1 MKKAKEVHGAEAA
14 NQDKRRSRRDKAAKK
29 PATAAKTKGKA
40 KTPAKAKTPPK
51 VKETPKAAK
60 AAAKVE
66 KKVEKTT
73 KATKAATFTPV
84 ALPVKITSQNG
95 MELEVT
101 AKSIKL
107 THGLNEVI
115 FDPASARII
124 REDVSESGG
133 RKLPYTVKAGS
144 VALRRGDFCVTF
156 APEKTAAINA
166 ILTAREAARAAK
178 KGGAR

>member
-1 MKKAKEVHGAEAA
+1 MKKAKEARGADAA
-14 NQDKRRSRRDKAAKK
+14 SQDKRRSRRDKAAKK
-29 PATAAKTKGKA
+29 PATAAKKPGKA

-60 AAAKVE
+60 AAAKV
-66 KKVEKTT
+66 KKTT
-73 KATKAATFTPV
+73 KAAKAATFTPV

-144 VALRRGDFCVTF
+144 VVLRRGDFCVTF

>member
-1 MKKAKEVHGAEAA
+1 MKKAKEARGAEAA
-14 NQDKRRSRRDKAAKK
+14 SQDKRRSRRDKAAKK
-29 PATAAKTKGKA
+29 TATATKTKGKA
-40 KTPAKAKTPPK
+40 KTHAK
-51 VKETPKAAK
+51 VKTAHKATEAAK
-60 AAAKVE
+60 AAKVAT
-66 KKVEKTT
+66 KVK
-73 KATKAATFTPV
+73 KATKSTTFTPV

-101 AKSIKL
+101 AKRIKL

-115 FDPASARII
+115 FGPASARII

-144 VALRRGDFCVTF
+144 VVLRRGDFCVTF
-156 APEKTAAINA
+156 APEKVAAINA

>member
-1 MKKAKEVHGAEAA
+1 MKKAKEARGAEAA
-14 NQDKRRSRRDKAAKK
+14 SQDKRRSRRDKAAKK
-29 PATAAKTKGKA
+29 PATASKAKGKA
-40 KTPAKAKTPPK
+40 KTPAKVKAAYKA
-51 VKETPKAAK
+51 KETPKAAK
-60 AAAKVE
+60 VE
-66 KKVEKTT
+66 KKVATKVKKT
-73 KATKAATFTPV
+73 TKAATFTPV

-95 MELEVT
+95 MVLEVT
-101 AKSIKL
+101 TKSIKL

-115 FDPASARII
+115 FKPEHAWIV

-156 APEKTAAINA
+156 APEKVTAINA

-178 KGGAR
+178 KGGAK